1 MLLPDNQNLFG
12 IALNEYRLKK
22 GLSLSEMST
31 TLDISHVY
39 LRNIEL
45 GKKSP
50 PGDNLLIK
58 ISQVLQLNNQEKE
71 LFFDLAALT
80 KEANNPRNYYL
91 PADISLYLSSIP
103 DATRLIRK
111 ANELNLESD
120 YWRKLIK
127 QLENDNKQ

>member
-1 MLLPDNQNLFG
+1 MLPDSQNLFG
-12 IALNEYRLKK
+12 NALNEYRLKK
-22 GLSLSEMST
+22 GLSLREMST

-45 GKKSP
+45 GRKSP

-58 ISQVLQLNNQEKE
+58 ISQVLQLNNQEKA

-80 KEANNPRNYYL
+80 KEVRNPKNHYL
-91 PADISLYLSSIP
+91 PADISSYLSSMP
-103 DATRLIRK
+103 SATRLIRK
-111 ANELNLESD
+111 ANELNLKSD
-120 YWRKLIK
+120 FWRMLIQ